1 MRTTDFSRA
10 PQQARAE
17 AMLVAE
23 AGTGP
28 GRTDRGGQARHAR
41 RHATAWVRRAVRTVR
56 ADSSVLWATPYQ
68 VDRSGRAQGVI
79 VYLATPAD
87 AYRLGATLAADV
99 PAPGAV
105 SVRTRVLLAEESGYT
120 NGVWRAEDQTM
131 AHIERF
137 TPVTREVE
145 RGVEPPRVAD
155 PRPAGRGRGRDGRR
169 RGARETGRE
178 TRSVSAAPGEGAPAQ
193 EAGARAPRAR
203 RTSGSPVDA
212 HAMFIG
218 ATRYRGLH
226 SWVVLA
232 RDWYPMVATMQR
244 LRGYVWHTIYWE
256 PPFTL
261 GTLAFFDTRDDLLVF
276 ARVPAHRRLMQW
288 ITRGTRNGTGGYIRL
303 HVDPEAG
310 GAADGDDRLGAHHP
324 VDDPE
329 AHGLTDERPGGGP
342 A

>member
-10 PQQARAE
+10 PKQARAE

-23 AGTGP
+23 AGAAP
-28 GRTDRGGQARHAR
+28 GQTDRGGQARHAR
-41 RHATAWVRRAVRTVR
+41 RDATAWVRRAVRTVR

-79 VYLATPAD
+79 VYLATSAD
-87 AYRLGATLAADV
+87 AHRVGRTLAVDV
-99 PAPGAV
+99 AAPGPAA
-105 SVRTRVLLAEESGYT
+105 VRTRVLLAEESGYT

-155 PRPAGRGRGRDGRR
+155 PRAAGRGRGRGGRR
-169 RGARETGRE
+169 RGARD
-178 TRSVSAAPGEGAPAQ
+178 TRPVSAAPGEGAPAQ
-193 EAGARAPRAR
+193 EAGGQAPRGR

-212 HAMFIG
+212 HAMFVG

-276 ARVPAHRRLMQW
+276 ARIPAHRRLMQW

-303 HVDPEAG
+303 HVDPEADAGG
-310 GAADGDDRLGAHHP
+310 GAGGDDRVRRP
-324 VDDPE
+324 VDDRDAPE
-329 AHGLTDERPGGGP
+329 AHGLTDEHPGGGP